1 MTPLDIYRRGHE
13 DFRFF
18 AWLCIPEIA
27 TAPLPELY
35 IDMWK
40 LTAFPSLRGEA
51 LKEQKRE
58 VDQELL
64 NVIARQLG
72 FESVEDSQEVSREAA
87 AEEGIFKLA
96 LGLPR
101 GFAKTTF
108 AKLLI
113 AWLILYERCT
123 FPLIVCSN
131 DDFAQNIVRDVW
143 KIIASPKL
151 EGIYGKIEK
160 IDKDAAELKQWRWHG
175 KDLILKGAGWQAGIR
190 GTNLDFKRPD
200 FILCDD
206 VQTSKNDKS
215 DTERASL
222 LKELSGTIFKA
233 LAPTG
238 FRTILYLGN
247 MYSENCVLNTFR
259 LHPQWLSIVTG
270 AILADGKPL
279 FPELFSLRALVTSF
293 IHDFLLGEGDTWLA
307 EVMNDP
313 RGGKRT
319 LLSKPFPKPPLP
331 ADFRILA
338 HDGGLMILDP
348 AGFKD
353 SSDHNALVLA
363 KKYDGDIYLT
373 DYLLADVYTDINNP
387 RKLLRKMVELA
398 IENEIGLIL
407 LEDVGTQS
415 NLACFLEEEIAS
427 AGMLGSILVSF
438 VAPKGRSKE
447 ARILTSVEDLAQGT
461 MYFLNSELRMRWFA
475 QAVNY
480 KLGTKKNRDDLLDV
494 VAYVPE
500 AFTMHAEKI
509 QRWGGGREI
518 LVDSKI
524 DMEDNSLI

>member
-1 MTPLDIYRRGHE
+1 MTPLEIKQRAHE

-18 AWLCIPEIA
+18 TWLCIPKIA
-27 TAPLPELY
+27 TAALPELY
-35 IDMWK
+35 VDMWK
-40 LTAFPSLRGEA
+40 LTAFPELRGEA

-58 VDQELL
+58 IDQEVL

-72 FESVEDSQEVSREAA
+72 LEEEEEVSSGDFGDD
-87 AEEGIFKLA
+87 EEGIFKLA

-113 AWLILYERCT
+113 TWLILYERCV
-123 FPLIVCSN
+123 FPLIVCAN
-131 DDFAQNIVRDVW
+131 DELAQIIVRDVW
-143 KIIASPKL
+143 KLLSSPNL
-151 EGIYGKIEK
+151 AAVYGKIDKVE
-160 IDKDAAELKQWRWHG
+160 KDAADMKQWQWRG
-175 KDLILKGAGWQAGIR
+175 KSLNMKGAGWQAGIR
-190 GTNLDFKRPD
+190 GTNADFGRPD
-200 FILCDD
+200 FILGDD

-222 LKELSGTIFKA
+222 LKELTGTIFKA

-331 ADFRILA
+331 MDFEIVS
-338 HDGGLMILDP
+338 HDGGVIILDP
-348 AGFKD
+348 AGFKK
-353 SSDHNALVLA
+353 SSDKNAVIVA
-363 KKYDGDIYLT
+363 KRYDGDIYLT
-373 DYLLADVYTDINNP
+373 DFLLADIFTDINNP
-387 RKLLRKMVELA
+387 RKLLRKLVELA

-415 NLACFLEEEIAS
+415 NLACFLEEEIELM
-427 AGMLGSILVSF
+427 GMTGIILVDF
-438 VAPKGRSKE
+438 VSPKGRSKE
-447 ARILTSVEDLAQGT
+447 ARILTSVEDLAQGI
-461 MYFLNSELRMRWFA
+461 MFFLSSSLRMRWFA
-475 QAVNY
+475 QAVGY
-480 KLGTKKNRDDLLDV
+480 KLGTKLNVDDLLDV
-494 VAYVPE
+494 TAYVPE
-500 AFTMHAEKI
+500 AFSMHAEKI
-509 QRWGGGREI
+509 GRWGGGREI
-518 LVDSKI
+518 LVDSKV
-524 DMEDNSLI
+524 DMEDNSTI